1 MQKSFYRKSKLATW
15 MSFILGMTFLLMHCS
30 GARDIDRGNPSHSAD
45 ESGNH
50 DYQAPARKYAGEVLS
65 YLMQVVVGS
74 AGDPTIRQAWK
85 TRALSVTL
93 DYNQVGYIMRDPK
106 RKVSEL
112 MVYDANILGLSK
124 VLFYYNHRLN
134 YFKGSALQE
143 SVYPSEEL
151 LAIRLFM
158 VQKIAK
164 GEKVRMGNLVAL
176 PGLFT
181 DPLAKPSPVALAM
194 ANLSTEELRLLRDV
208 VHAEP
213 FFKDYLED
221 PFLVEALH
229 RVGVVEMDA
238 YVGSKI
244 EAADYGHLAVECPK
258 EREQDNVVR
267 VAILPSMTK
276 SFDFQ
281 ANGTPGFPLGF
292 QAKDDY
298 THAAEALKNRLK
310 AALQQR
316 VLDGLEGTGGAL
328 LSLEEKDRKA
338 VDIVNTHLQFYDLD
352 KRPLVIYPEN
362 AEKVIKALC
371 PGADFNFIILGKNV
385 YLSMY
390 IDEKRDVFPS
400 VNRMYLDIKDIGRS
414 QSDYEIDQVGEYLFN
429 RLKAQAVF

>member
-1 MQKSFYRKSKLATW
+1 MLIVVIR
-15 MSFILGMTFLLMHCS
+15 
-30 GARDIDRGNPSHSAD
+30 SHYAD

-85 TRALSVTL
+85 TRALSATL

-181 DPLAKPSPVALAM
+181 DPLTEPSPVALAM

-238 YVGSKI
+238 YVRSKI
-244 EAADYGHLAVECPK
+244 AAADYGHLAAAYPK
-258 EREQDNVVR
+258 EMEQDTVVR

-281 ANGTPGFPLGF
+281 AKGTTGFPLGF
-292 QAKDDY
+292 QANDDY

-316 VLDGLEGTGGAL
+316 VLDTLEGTGDSL
-328 LSLEEKDRKA
+328 LSLE
-338 VDIVNTHLQFYDLD
+338 D
-352 KRPLVIYPEN
+352 K
-362 AEKVIKALC
+362 AEKPRI
-371 PGADFNFIILGKNV
+371 
-385 YLSMY
+385 S
-390 IDEKRDVFPS
+390 
-400 VNRMYLDIKDIGRS
+400 
-414 QSDYEIDQVGEYLFN
+414 
-429 RLKAQAVF
+429 